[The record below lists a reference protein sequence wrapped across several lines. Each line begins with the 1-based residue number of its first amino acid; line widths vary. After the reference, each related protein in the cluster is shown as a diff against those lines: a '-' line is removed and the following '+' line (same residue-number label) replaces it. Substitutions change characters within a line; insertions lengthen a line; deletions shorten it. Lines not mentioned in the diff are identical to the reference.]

1 MIGLIIWLIGLILT
15 VKAALEIW
23 RMNGDFGKKS
33 PFIILI
39 VLTNWLGLVFYSF
52 YGRANMPKWLK

>member
-23 RMNGDFGKKS
+23 RMNRDFGKKS

-39 VLTNWLGLVFYSF
+39 VLTNWLGLVFYYF
-52 YGRANMPKWLK
+52 YGRAKMPKWLK